1 MKVIYTKEVGREDGI
16 CYRSQFLGVIH
27 SATEVIIDGDFDDA
41 VKAYTNA
48 GVKVSFVK
56 QDDLS
61 SKTADELK
69 DLLAEKGIEFNAKAK
84 KADLLALLQE

>member
-1 MKVIYTKEVGREDGI
+1 MKVIYTKDVGRERGV

-27 SATEVIIDGDFDDA
+27 DAAEVVVDGDFEG
-41 VKAYTNA
+41 VEQAYA
-48 GVKVSFVK
+48 DVGIKVSFTG

-61 SKTADELK
+61 IKTTEELK
-69 DLLAEKGIEFNAKAK
+69 VILTEKGIEFNPKAK